1 MPNPSQKPSATAKK
15 ISARLHAVQAVYQM
29 AMNEQKAKETT
40 REYLAHRAGMTIDD
54 ETYVM
59 PDGALFESIVKGV
72 EEKQEEL
79 ATTLASFL
87 TKDDES
93 VRKMETLL
101 KSTILCGLYELMMH
115 QDIDTAIILN
125 DYIEIAASFY
135 DDKAKAIVNAILDN
149 AAKAY
154 R

>member
-1 MPNPSQKPSATAKK
+1 MSQTSQKPSATAKK

-40 REYLAHRAGMTIDD
+40 LEYLAHRAGMTVDD
-54 ETYVM
+54 DTYVI

-72 EEKQEEL
+72 EDKQEEL
-79 ATTLASFL
+79 AATLSSFL
-87 TKDDES
+87 KKDDES
-93 VRKMETLL
+93 ARKMEILL

-115 QDIDTAIILN
+115 QDIDAPIIIN
-125 DYIEIAASFY
+125 DYIEVAASFY

-149 AAKAY
+149 AAKQY